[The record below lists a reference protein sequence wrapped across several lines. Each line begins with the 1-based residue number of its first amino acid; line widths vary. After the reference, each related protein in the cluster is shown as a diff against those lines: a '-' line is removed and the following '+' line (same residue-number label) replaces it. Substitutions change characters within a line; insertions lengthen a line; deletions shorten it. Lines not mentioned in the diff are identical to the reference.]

1 MTRPDNPLRATHALA
16 EHHEALWL
24 SLTALHKDIVALGA
38 KKPGAA
44 VSEAVRIAAEG
55 LLSDILPFTRQ
66 RGDRFPVAAA
76 DLGGLAVQLGQAL
89 AGLERWESLNTTWDE
104 RYKCRIWHVDGPYL
118 PIMRLKPPA
127 AALKHQRDDMSL
139 IRAKLV
145 LRLDQRTR
153 GAYQEGFEAG
163 RAARIGAPEPEPEAA
178 PQTYPR
184 LSTLD

>member
-1 MTRPDNPLRATHALA
+1 MPKPDNPLRATRALA
-16 EHHEALWL
+16 ERHEALWL
-24 SLTALHKDIVALGA
+24 SLTALHKDISALGA

-44 VSEAVRIAAEG
+44 VSEPVRITAEG
-55 LLSDILPFTRQ
+55 LLSDIMPFTRQ
-66 RGDRFPVAAA
+66 RGDRFPVAAS

-104 RYKCRIWHVDGPYL
+104 RYKCRIWRMDGPYL

-127 AALKHQRDDMSL
+127 AALKHQREDMSL
-139 IRAKLV
+139 IRAKLI

-184 LSTLD
+184 LSTFD